1 MSTMSRQ
8 YFTFTST
15 CTLAY
20 LTSFVIVMYSNLPT
34 PFFAVQPEAYKILED
49 IKYVRQLMD
58 FQQKNN
64 NIDAE
69 IKIANLFNFPL
80 EYKA

>member
-58 FQQKNN
+58 LQQKNT